1 MAKGNNGD
9 TIPFGSI
16 ASTANNDST
25 VPTSMSGSEAVTRSN
40 DSIGTYR
47 ASIDPT
53 GDTRASC
60 PNGDII
66 AKGSYLPSF
75 PTTVI
80 NGTAP
85 NGSIR
90 PIDSSGYKGM
100 HIDIAIHSKSIASRS
115 SSMDIRHLM
124 LA

>member
-1 MAKGNNGD
+1 
-9 TIPFGSI
+9 
-16 ASTANNDST
+16 
-25 VPTSMSGSEAVTRSN
+25 MSDSEAVTRDN
-40 DSIGTYR
+40 DSIGAR
-47 ASIDPT
+47 RVPIGPT
-53 GDTRASC
+53 GDTSASY

-66 AKGSYLPSF
+66 HTGSYLPSF

-80 NGTAP
+80 IGTAP
-85 NGSIR
+85 NGFIR

-100 HIDIAIHSKSIASRS
+100 HIDIAIQPKSIASRS